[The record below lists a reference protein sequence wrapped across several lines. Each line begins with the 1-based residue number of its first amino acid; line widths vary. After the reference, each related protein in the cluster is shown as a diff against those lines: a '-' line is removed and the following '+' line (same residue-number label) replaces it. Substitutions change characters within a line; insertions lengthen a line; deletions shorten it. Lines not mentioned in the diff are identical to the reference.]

1 MCAEEIEHLLSMRN
15 QFAKH
20 NFELTFIVK
29 DDWASETAAEFVDD
43 AKVYVDK
50 ELGFYKAFG
59 FVQTSKVGAFAP
71 DVVFRSFRAWVDGH
85 APRIDT
91 KTDGLVHGG
100 VIVVAPA
107 AETESGVA
115 EILFEKPESFF
126 GDTLRR
132 DPVAQAAI
140 VQALERFSLRRNAD
154 TKSPEL

>member
-59 FVQTSKVGAFAP
+59 FVQTSKVGVFAP
-71 DVVFRSFRAWVDGH
+71 DVVFRSFRAWVD
-85 APRIDT
+85 
-91 KTDGLVHGG
+91 
-100 VIVVAPA
+100 
-107 AETESGVA
+107 
-115 EILFEKPESFF
+115 
-126 GDTLRR
+126 
-132 DPVAQAAI
+132 
-140 VQALERFSLRRNAD
+140 
-154 TKSPEL
+154 